1 MCDPGITFMQLAST
15 LASEIANHAV
25 TTFREDSPQ

>member
-1 MCDPGITFMQLAST
+1 MSFMQPAST
-15 LASEIANHAV
+15 LASESANHAV